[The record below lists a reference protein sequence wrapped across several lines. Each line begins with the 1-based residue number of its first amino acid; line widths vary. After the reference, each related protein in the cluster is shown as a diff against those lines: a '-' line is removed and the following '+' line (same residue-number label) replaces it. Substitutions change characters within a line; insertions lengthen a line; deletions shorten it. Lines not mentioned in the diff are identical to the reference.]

1 MTNTLEYVHPFGY
14 DNRRLSKPMEA
25 FLSQQLSTTL
35 DATLTFGA
43 LSDKARAYAN
53 DARSANT
60 VRAYESDLQAFRSW
74 CQLRGVTGLPATAET
89 LSLYVADIA
98 ECVKPA
104 TLQRRL
110 AAIAVAHKAAG
121 YESPTSHEV
130 VRSVLAG
137 TRRRLGVAQA
147 QKTALTVADV
157 RAMVA
162 DLGDAPIDLR
172 DRALLLLGF
181 AGALRRSEL
190 VALDVADIRFERAGV
205 VLTLARSKTDQ
216 EGATEEIAVPY
227 GSDLSTCPVRAL
239 QTWMDCVE
247 DGPLFRNIAR
257 GGRIGDRLSAHAVAL
272 VVKKLAGK
280 VGLDTDKL
288 AGHSLRSGF
297 ATSAARAGKSEAA
310 IMRQTRHKS
319 VTVARRYIR
328 QGTKWDDHAG
338 FGIGL

>member
-1 MTNTLEYVHPFGY
+1 VLQP
-14 DNRRLSKPMEA
+14 LPA
-25 FLSQQLSTTL
+25 TTL
-35 DATLTFGA
+35 DTKAVLGA

-60 VRAYESDLQAFRSW
+60 LRAYESDLRAFCTW
-74 CQLRGVTGLPATAET
+74 CQARGLTCLPATAET
-89 LSLYVADIA
+89 VSLYIADVA
-98 ECVKPA
+98 ESVKPA

-137 TRRRLGVAQA
+137 TRRRLGVAQT
-147 QKTALTVADV
+147 QKQALGVDDV
-157 RAMVA
+157 RRMVA
-162 DLGDAPIDLR
+162 ALGDKRPIDVR
-172 DRALLLLGF
+172 DRALLLVGF

-190 VALDVADIRFERAGV
+190 VALDVADVAFEDEGA
-205 VLTLARSKTDQ
+205 VLTLRRSKTNQ
-216 EGATEEIAVPY
+216 EGDTEQIAIPY
-227 GSDLSTCPVRAL
+227 GSDRKTCPVRSL
-239 QTWMDCVE
+239 QTWLKLVD
-247 DGPLFRNIAR
+247 DGPVFRSIQRNGTI
-257 GGRIGDRLSAHAVAL
+257 GGRLSDHSVAL
-272 VVKKLAGK
+272 VVKDRAHKA
-280 VGLDTDKL
+280 GLDPAKV
-288 AGHSLRSGF
+288 AGHSLRAGF

-338 FGIGL
+338 HGIGL

>member
-1 MTNTLEYVHPFGY
+1 MIAPLP
-14 DNRRLSKPMEA
+14 A
-25 FLSQQLSTTL
+25 TTL
-35 DATLTFGA
+35 DTEAVLSA
-43 LSDKARAYAN
+43 LADKARGYAN

-60 VRAYESDLQAFRSW
+60 VRAYESDLRAFCTW
-74 CQLRGVTGLPATAET
+74 CQVRGLSCLPATAET

-98 ECVKPA
+98 EVVKPA

-110 AAIAVAHKAAG
+110 AAIAVAHRAAG
-121 YESPTSHEV
+121 YDSPTSHEV

-147 QKTALTVADV
+147 QKQALGVDDV

-162 DLGDAPIDLR
+162 DLADDIAIDLR

-190 VALDVADIRFERAGV
+190 VGLDVADVAFEKQGA
-205 VLTLARSKTDQ
+205 VLTLRRSKTNQ
-216 EGATEEIAVPY
+216 EGETEQITVPY
-227 GSDLSTCPVRAL
+227 GSDHRTCPVRAL
-239 QTWMDCVE
+239 QAWLEVID
-247 DGPLFRNIAR
+247 DGPLFRSIDRHGNI
-257 GGRIGDRLSAHAVAL
+257 GGRLSDHSVAL
-272 VVKKLAGK
+272 VVKRRGLSA
-280 VGLDTDKL
+280 GLDAKKL
-288 AGHSLRSGF
+288 AGHSLRAGF

-319 VTVARRYIR
+319 VIVARRYIR

-338 FGIGL
+338 VGIGL

>member
-1 MTNTLEYVHPFGY
+1 MSSLTPTTP
-14 DNRRLSKPMEA
+14 DT
-25 FLSQQLSTTL
+25 TTL
-35 DATLTFGA
+35 SALT
-43 LSDKARAYAN
+43 DKARAYAH

-60 VRAYESDLQAFRSW
+60 LRAYESDLRAFGSW
-74 CQLRGVTGLPATAET
+74 CQQRGVTGLPVSPEM
-89 LSLYVADIA
+89 LSCYVADVA
-98 ECVKPA
+98 GSVKPA

-110 AAIAVAHKAAG
+110 AAITVAHKAAG

-137 TRRRLGVAQA
+137 TRRHFGVAQA
-147 QKTALTVADV
+147 QKVALSVDDV

-162 DLGDAPIDLR
+162 DLGEAPIDLR

-190 VALDVADIRFERAGV
+190 VALDVTDVRFERAGV
-205 VLTLARSKTDQ
+205 VLTLHRSKTNQ
-216 EGATEEIAVPY
+216 EGATEEVAVPY

-239 QTWMDCVE
+239 QSWLDCVE
-247 DGPLFRNIAR
+247 SGPLFRNIAR
-257 GGRIGDRLSAHAVAL
+257 GGRIGDRLSPHSVASI
-272 VVKKLAGK
+272 VKKLAAK
-280 VGLDTDKL
+280 VGLDADKL

-338 FGIGL
+338 YGIGL

>member
-1 MTNTLEYVHPFGY
+1 MIVPLPAT
-14 DNRRLSKPMEA
+14 A
-25 FLSQQLSTTL
+25 L
-35 DATLTFGA
+35 DTEVVLGA
-43 LSDKARAYAN
+43 LADKARAYAN

-60 VRAYESDLQAFRSW
+60 LRAYESDLRAFCSW
-74 CQLRGVTGLPATAET
+74 CQARGLTCLPATAET
-89 LSLYVADIA
+89 VSLYIADVA
-98 ECVKPA
+98 ETMKPS

-147 QKTALTVADV
+147 QKQALGVDDV
-157 RAMVA
+157 RSMVA
-162 DLGDAPIDLR
+162 ELGDDSTIDVR
-172 DRALLLLGF
+172 DRALLLVGF

-190 VALDVADIRFERAGV
+190 VALDVADVAFEKQGV
-205 VLTLARSKTDQ
+205 VLALRRSKTNQ
-216 EGATEEIAVPY
+216 EGNDERIAIPY
-227 GSDLSTCPVRAL
+227 GSDCATCPVRAL
-239 QTWMDCVE
+239 QAWLELVT
-247 DGPLFRNIAR
+247 DGPLFR
-257 GGRIGDRLSAHAVAL
+257 RIDRHGNVGARLSDHSVAL
-272 VVKKLAGK
+272 VVKTLAN
-280 VGLDTDKL
+280 VAGLDAAKV

-310 IMRQTRHKS
+310 IMRQTRHRS

-338 FGIGL
+338 HGIGL